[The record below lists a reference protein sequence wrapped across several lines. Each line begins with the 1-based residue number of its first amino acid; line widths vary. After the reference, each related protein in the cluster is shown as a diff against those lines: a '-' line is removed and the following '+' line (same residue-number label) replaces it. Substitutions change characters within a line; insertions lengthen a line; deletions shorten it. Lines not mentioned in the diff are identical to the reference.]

1 MGIAGA
7 KGSSGPS
14 CLLRPLSS
22 PGDSAVTPGDLPGA
36 LGPWLGRQLRKR
48 ELERQ
53 KAQALQLSWKP
64 RQPLL
69 ETPEKL
75 DATPQT
81 LQAEPECPEEAK
93 GPERVSGPHAGA
105 WGP

>member
-1 MGIAGA
+1 MT
-7 KGSSGPS
+7 
-14 CLLRPLSS
+14 L
-22 PGDSAVTPGDLPGA
+22 GDLPSA
-36 LGPWLGRQLRKR
+36 LGPRLGRQLRKW

-64 RQPLL
+64 KQPLL

-81 LQAEPECPEEAK
+81 LQAEPECPEAAK
-93 GPERVSGPHAGA
+93 GPEQVSGPQAGA
-105 WGP
+105 SGP